1 MRHPRQARHHHAQG
15 HAAGAPHPRLES
27 VGVGGGGREGR
38 RERAEIEGR
47 GGVKL
52 AQGRGPRAAIEER
65 GGGEVLWRDGDSAG
79 GREGD
84 SAGGRGGG
92 RSRGGTGGEVPFFVI
107 TSNYNSCF

>member
-1 MRHPRQARHHHAQG
+1 M
-15 HAAGAPHPRLES
+15 
-27 VGVGGGGREGR
+27 
-38 RERAEIEGR
+38 
-47 GGVKL
+47 KL

-92 RSRGGTGGEVPFFVI
+92 RSRGGTGGVVPFFVI